1 MKKSLKFVS
10 ALLAV
15 MTAMLMMSF
24 SSLAA
29 DAPAA
34 PAKVWYKLINH
45 DKVALKWDAV
55 SWAEK
60 YYLYLLNSETGKY
73 GKVGSVTK
81 TNCTLKKL
89 QPDTEYTYAVRA
101 VGKSG
106 SSKLRPVT
114 FTTPEEW
121 YYEIKQGPTR
131 NHVYRQHY
139 DGSGRETFNE
149 YELIGIAEAAA
160 NGEDI
165 SADSINVRSVEESY
179 NIMSVEQ
186 YFGYVYFRVQY
197 YNIVDAAEYDFY
209 RMKND
214 GTEFTAFGSVI
225 TGSVYDKSSYFT
237 DADNMYLY
245 RDSCISN
252 GLFIILTN
260 AGVSKTGIQDGE
272 PTRIRNIWN
281 AEKSCISNIVSDG
294 EYLYWVASPYRS
306 YVDSRL
312 YEYLEEESDKTPN
325 TSTTAYLWRAKIG
338 EPTWTVTYNEEGL
351 MRTKET
357 GEKPSNIAEF
367 TFKSDSLED
376 SLTAIGCHNGYLYY
390 YVQEDVP
397 EDYDEDEESE
407 NTFRFYRISLT
418 DKNAKPQKLFRSR
431 SWCVNAFLYNGKIVL
446 TENEGSKKPG
456 KCSYNI
462 YTYNL
467 KAAKPTI
474 NKIRHFDLFSG
485 DRTENIV
492 FDDFEVTNGYIY
504 FSAFD
509 STFKLLDDELRYY
522 RVKLDGASASKS
534 TKPFLWR

>member
-1 MKKSLKFVS
+1 MKRFLIAALTLIAAAVFCSVS
-10 ALLAV
+10 A
-15 MTAMLMMSF
+15 F
-24 SSLAA
+24 AA
-29 DAPAA
+29 DRPAA
-34 PAKVWYKLINH
+34 PEKVWYKLINH
-45 DKVALKWDAV
+45 DNVALKWDAAEG
-55 SWAEK
+55 AEK
-60 YYLYLLNSETGKY
+60 YLLYKLDSETGKY
-73 GKVGSVTK
+73 AKVYETAKTK
-81 TNCTLKKL
+81 CTLKKL
-89 QPDTEYTYAVRA
+89 TAYTEYTYAVRA

-106 SSKLRPVT
+106 SSKLRKVT

-121 YYEIKQGPTR
+121 YYEVKQGRER

-139 DGSGRETFNE
+139 DGSGRETFNV
-149 YELIGIAEAAA
+149 YELIGIAETDE
-160 NGEDI
+160 NGVGL
-165 SADSINVRSVEESY
+165 SEESF

-186 YFGYVYFRVQY
+186 HFGYVYFRAQY
-197 YNIVDAAEYDFY
+197 FDIEDADEYDFY

-214 GTEFTAFGSVI
+214 GTEFTSFGSVI

-245 RDSCISN
+245 RDSYISSGMDTFLN
-252 GLFIILTN
+252 Y
-260 AGVSKTGIQDGE
+260 AGVSKTCMQDGE
-272 PTRIRNIWN
+272 LTRIRNIWN

-306 YVDSRL
+306 YVNSRL

-325 TSTTAYLWRAKIG
+325 TSTTAYLWRAK
-338 EPTWTVTYNEEGL
+338 
-351 MRTKET
+351 T
-357 GEKPSNIAEF
+357 GENPESIAEF

-376 SLTAIGCHNGYLYY
+376 SLTAIGCYNGFLYY

-397 EDYDEDEESE
+397 EDYDEDVESE
-407 NTFRFYRISLT
+407 KTFRFYRISLT

-462 YTYNL
+462 YTYDLN
-467 KAAKPTI
+467 AQKPSVS
-474 NKIRHFDLFSG
+474 KIRHFDLFSG

-504 FSAFD
+504 FSAFE

-522 RVKLDGASASKS
+522 RVKLDGKETIKS
-534 TKPFLWR
+534 RSPLKWR